1 MRASVHLKIP
11 NLTAGGSDLHFI
23 RANRLDAILKPLGLS
38 IRGLGGEH
46 TPIGPDGTVGA
57 SHPGAAEMSRLS

>member
-57 SHPGAAEMSRLS
+57 